1 MHHWSVRFIPGLQGV
16 GHRNSAEG
24 TFSWVQ
30 LSMGEYV
37 NLLPERFWLNSSSV
51 TPAGHIGERLGVD
64 LVSSLLLLYCAIVSI
79 LIKIKKRG
87 GGNGSAEV
95 REGGWKKKGEA
106 KKEFKKHVFWHAWD
120 SLTFL

>member
-87 GGNGSAEV
+87 GQWECRGQRGRME
-95 REGGWKKKGEA
+95 KKGEA